1 MNSPVVEFHS
11 KNPPKFYGFHTF
23 AEPGCPIT
31 LTGAFRD
38 NIRRFLQE
46 CAAIEDYDLGGM
58 PIWRTFL
65 VYESKGTVLPLY
77 TVEEK
82 VADSDRPFCDYCR
95 CVGWSHHFVSKRKYH
110 LIIPANDEWDD
121 PIDESVFD
129 LQTHLLH
136 GLIHCNGFGH
146 LICINGI
153 EGGSKFICG
162 REIMDLWDRI
172 CTTLSVRQITV
183 EDLSKKHEMELRLL
197 HGVAYGR
204 SWFGK
209 WGYQFCHGSFGVK
222 EHNYGSAIDLLS
234 SLDLDRIIQDFS
246 FVKACFDLKQMIEY
260 YRNMSGN
267 NLATVR
273 GLFRFM
279 FTVKSTTPT
288 TRYSTIVASWPEKKK
303 VIFSTHIRKCSSK
316 FPTKLAPTTSFF
328 RKEKPTKCRK
338 FSNLAAKMDSR
349 WPVRRLEH
357 VAEVIAEALKEKRAA
372 KNTGSCG
379 MTRQEARDAAR
390 LHIGDTGLIDHV
402 LKAMNNV
409 IVGDH
414 IVRRAVNRATKV
426 LEYTIQD
433 LKCNDEKQF
442 YPSKVVKPSWTCCL
456 GPGRSVYNDVAYLY
470 KNVLLGYPE
479 CESVESAAQMILHSK
494 HFVKEFPFRDEDAE
508 SLMFICKL
516 ILSSVD
522 LKADL
527 SYEFTAVEH
536 VDVPLYA
543 TVGDLKMAV
552 ENAFR
557 DTYCMLEKLQVT
569 EILELEE
576 VEDEEVLFGIVQ
588 SGMELHVKGCGTDME
603 SNLRYEGGI
612 ENWTVKCKCGARDD
626 DGERMVACDICE
638 AWQHTHCCGIEEA
651 EAVPRLF
658 VCETCCTS
666 LVTMQRPCGLTYGYE
681 SCEGSLLK
689 SHLREVG
696 SSVICVEFYV
706 HVQL

>member
-1 MNSPVVEFHS
+1 MDYPVIESHS
-11 KNPPKFYGFHTF
+11 KIPPKFYGFHTF
-23 AEPGCPIT
+23 AEPGCPIS

-38 NIRRFLQE
+38 NIRRFLHE
-46 CAAIEDYDLGGM
+46 CASLEDYDLAGM

-65 VYESKGTVLPLY
+65 VYESKGTVIPLY

-82 VADSDRPFCDYCR
+82 VEDSDRPFCDYCR
-95 CVGWSHHFVSKRKYH
+95 SVGWSHHFVSKRKYH
-110 LIIPANDEWDD
+110 LIIPANEEWDD
-121 PIDESVFD
+121 PIDEGVFD

-172 CTTLSVRQITV
+172 CMTLSVRQVTV
-183 EDLSKKHEMELRLL
+183 EDLSKRQKMELRLL
-197 HGVAYGR
+197 HGVSYGH

-209 WGYQFCHGSFGVK
+209 WGYRFCHGSFGVK
-222 EHNYGSAIDLLS
+222 EHNYECAINLLS
-234 SLDLDRIIQDFS
+234 SLELDRVIQDFGC
-246 FVKACFDLKQMIEY
+246 VKVSFDLQQMIQY
-260 YRNMSGN
+260 YRNMGGN
-267 NLATVR
+267 NLVTVR
-273 GLFRFM
+273 DLFRFM

-288 TRYSTIVASWPEKKK
+288 TRYSTTVASWPERTK
-303 VIFSTHIRKCSSK
+303 VTVTTHIRRCSSK
-316 FPTKLAPTTSFF
+316 FPTKLALTTSSF

-338 FSNLAAKMDSR
+338 FSNVAAKMDSR

-372 KNTGSCG
+372 KNIGSSG

-414 IVRRAVNRATKV
+414 IVSRSVNRTTKV

-433 LKCNDEKQF
+433 LKCDDEKLF
-442 YPSKVVKPSWTCCL
+442 CPSKIEKPVWTCCL
-456 GPGRSVYNDVAYLY
+456 GPGRSVYNDIAYLY

-479 CESVESAAQMILHSK
+479 CESVESAAQIILHSK
-494 HFVKEFPFRDEDAE
+494 HFVKEFPFRDDDAE
-508 SLMFICKL
+508 SLMFICIL

-527 SYEFTAVEH
+527 AYEFTAMEH

-552 ENAFR
+552 EGAFR
-557 DTYCMLEKLQVT
+557 DTYCVLERLQVT
-569 EILELEE
+569 DILELEE
-576 VEDEEVLFGIVQ
+576 VEDGEVLFGVVQ
-588 SGMELHVKGCGTDME
+588 SGMELHVKGCGSDME
-603 SNLRYEGGI
+603 SSLRYEGGI
-612 ENWTVKCKCGARDD
+612 ESWTVRCKCGARDD

-638 AWQHTHCCGIEEA
+638 AWQHTHCCGIGEA
-651 EAVPRLF
+651 ETVPRLF
-658 VCETCCTS
+658 VCEACCTS
-666 LVTMQRPCGLTYGYE
+666 LVTMHRPCGSTNDYE
-681 SCEGSLLK
+681 SCEGSF
-689 SHLREVG
+689 
-696 SSVICVEFYV
+696 VEESFA
-706 HVQL
+706 

>member
-1 MNSPVVEFHS
+1 MDYPVIESHS
-11 KNPPKFYGFHTF
+11 ENPLKFYGFHTF

-46 CAAIEDYDLGGM
+46 CAALEGYDIDGM

-82 VADSDRPFCDYCR
+82 VEDSDRPFCDYCR

-121 PIDESVFD
+121 PIDEGVFD

-162 REIMDLWDRI
+162 KEIMDLWDRI
-172 CTTLSVRQITV
+172 CTTLSARQITV
-183 EDLSKKHEMELRLL
+183 EDLSKKHKMELRLV
-197 HGVAYGR
+197 HGVAYGH

-209 WGYQFCHGSFGVK
+209 WGYRFGHGNFGVK
-222 EHNYGSAIDLLS
+222 EHNYESAIDLLS
-234 SLDLDRIIQDFS
+234 LLELDQIIQDFS
-246 FVKACFDLKQMIEY
+246 FVKTCFDLKQMIQY
-260 YRNMSGN
+260 YRNMSGT
-267 NLATVR
+267 NLVTVR
-273 GLFRFM
+273 DLFRFL
-279 FTVKSTTPT
+279 FTVKSTTST
-288 TRYSTIVASWPEKKK
+288 TRYSTRVASCPENKK
-303 VIFSTHIRKCSSK
+303 VTVTTHIGRCSSK
-316 FPTKLAPTTSFF
+316 FPTKLALMNCSF

-338 FSNLAAKMDSR
+338 FSNVAAKMDSR

-357 VAEVIAEALKEKRAA
+357 VSEVIVEALKEKRAA
-372 KNTGSCG
+372 KNTGSSG
-379 MTRQEARDAAR
+379 MTRQEARDAVR

-414 IVRRAVNRATKV
+414 IVRRSVNRSTKV

-433 LKCNDEKQF
+433 LKCDDEKQL
-442 YPSKVVKPSWTCCL
+442 YPSKVEKPVWTLCL
-456 GPGRSVYNDVAYLY
+456 GPGRSVYIDISYLY

-494 HFVKEFPFRDEDAE
+494 HFVKEFPFRDDDAE
-508 SLMFICKL
+508 SLMFICIL
-516 ILSSVD
+516 IFSSVD
-522 LKADL
+522 LKTDL
-527 SYEFTAVEH
+527 SYEFTAMEK

-543 TVGDLKMAV
+543 TVGDLKKAV
-552 ENAFR
+552 EDAFR
-557 DTYCMLEKLQVT
+557 DTYCVLDRLRVT

-576 VEDEEVLFGIVQ
+576 VEDEEVLFGVVQ
-588 SGMELHVKGCGTDME
+588 SGMDLHVKGFGMDME
-603 SNLRYEGGI
+603 SSLRYEGGI

-638 AWQHTHCCGIEEA
+638 AWQHTYCCGIGEA

-658 VCETCCTS
+658 VCEACCTL
-666 LVTMQRPCGLTYGYE
+666 LVSTKRPCGLTYDYGPYE
-681 SCEGSLLK
+681 SSF
-689 SHLREVG
+689 
-696 SSVICVEFYV
+696 VEESFV
-706 HVQL
+706 